1 MNKVSLDK
9 IIKKV
14 VYPRYPF
21 IVDHE
26 ISVYTDGGD
35 SSWGIKPSTRYT
47 IDLYVGKKKIEGVDM
62 DEILKT
68 MDKARKMVKELF
80 EALGPDENEQLFVSY
95 SLDEN
100 RN

>member
-9 IIKKV
+9 VIRKV

-26 ISVYTDGGD
+26 IIVFTDDGD
-35 SSWGIKPSTRYT
+35 SSWGINPSKRYN
-47 IDLYVGKKKIEGVDM
+47 IELYVGKKKIEGLDM
-62 DEILKT
+62 EDILKT

-80 EALGPDENEQLFVSY
+80 EALGPDKDDQVFVSY
-95 SLDEN
+95 SLDEH
-100 RN
+100 RK